1 MPLSLCVCWVTC
13 LAFRR
18 LTSLLA
24 VTGLVIPPPRGFRLK
39 ESLSPTFLIILIVGY
54 VCELKADTF

>member
-1 MPLSLCVCWVTC
+1 M
-13 LAFRR
+13 
-18 LTSLLA
+18 LA

-54 VCELKADTF
+54 VCEMKADTF